1 MNKESIPELTEEQ
14 AIFWRNKA
22 KHYSSVTQLMRD
34 IATEYGLRRND
45 VGFMLGDI
53 FELTNGDE
61 TQVVWM
67 WDFDRNG
74 RGLADEVIDQ
84 RLAHLLRQ
92 VM

>member
-1 MNKESIPELTEEQ
+1 MSKEPIPELTEEQ
-14 AIFWRNKA
+14 AIFWRGRA
-22 KHYSSVTQLMRD
+22 KHCSSVTRLMRD
-34 IATEYGLRRND
+34 IAAEYGLKRND
-45 VGFMLGDI
+45 VGFMLADI

-84 RLAHLLRQ
+84 RLAHLLKQ
-92 VM
+92 AL